1 MGRLDGKIIL
11 ITGATSGIGEA
22 AARLCLQEGAQV
34 MIHGLN
40 REEGDALVKEL
51 GPNLAFHLE
60 DLQDP
65 ESMERLVKATIDRFS
80 DLHGLVNNAAYI
92 VRSNLESTDI
102 DLFDKVLAVNVR
114 APLFLIKAAR
124 PYLRQN
130 QGSIVNIGSINAY
143 TGEPRLLP
151 YAISKGALMTLSR
164 NLGNVLPSE
173 GIRVNHFN
181 LGWILTP
188 NEYKYKLADGLP
200 PDWPDQLGP
209 DEIPSGKMTSPE
221 DIARHIVFWLSDE
234 SRPISGTVMELNQY
248 PVIARIPLKEGD
260 HEST

>member
-1 MGRLDGKIIL
+1 MGRLDQKVIL

-22 AARLCLQEGAQV
+22 AARLCLAEGAQV
-34 MIHGLN
+34 MIHGLDEVAGKALATDLGAN
-40 REEGDALVKEL
+40 AAFYHADLRE
-51 GPNLAFHLE
+51 
-60 DLQDP
+60 P
-65 ESMERLVKATIDRFS
+65 EAVEKLMHATIEQYGA
-80 DLHGLVNNAAYI
+80 LHGLVNNAAYI
-92 VRSNLESTDI
+92 VRSNLDSTDVT
-102 DLFDKVLAVNVR
+102 LFDEVMAVNVR
-114 APLFLIKAAR
+114 SPLFLIKAAR
-124 PYLRQN
+124 PYLKQTK
-130 QGSIVNIGSINAY
+130 GSIVNIGSVNAY
-143 TGEPRLLP
+143 TGEPRLLA

-164 NLGNVLPSE
+164 NLGNVLPAE

-181 LGWILTP
+181 PGWVLTP

-200 PDWPDQLGP
+200 PDWPERLGI

-221 DIARHIVFWLSDE
+221 DIARHIVFWLSDD

>member
-22 AARLCLQEGAQV
+22 AARLCLQEGAKV
-34 MIHGLN
+34 MIHGLHTADG
-40 REEGDALVKEL
+40 EELVKEL
-51 GPNLAFHLE
+51 GSNAAFHQE

-65 ESMERLVKATIDRFS
+65 ASMERLVKATIAQFGA
-80 DLHGLVNNAAYI
+80 LHGLVNNAAVI

-102 DLFDKVLAVNVR
+102 DLFEKVMAVNVR

-124 PYLRQN
+124 PFLRQN
-130 QGSIVNIGSINAY
+130 RGSVVNIGSVNAY

-164 NLGNVLPSE
+164 NLGNVLPAE

-181 LGWILTP
+181 LGWVLTP

-200 PDWPDQLGP
+200 PDWPEQLDR

-221 DIARHIVFWLSDE
+221 DIAQHIVFWLSDE